1 MASKERKSII
11 SAAWDEAG
19 NTITFGVAGIGSMVL
34 DLGKAEAT
42 STTAKFHGYEQ
53 KVRDAGAIA
62 RDTKTGASATP
73 KEKFEAM
80 AAVVEQLH
88 AGNWNVKSR
97 RVQALN
103 RAALFEAVA
112 EVRQRTAEEVEAR
125 FRDRPDEVL
134 RAFLTHGDIAA
145 AYARR
150 TARDSGQA
158 SRLLEELD
166 EVMQDKETVL

>member
-1 MASKERKSII
+1 MSKERKSII
-11 SAAWDEAG
+11 SATWDEAG
-19 NTITFGVAGIGSMVL
+19 GNITFGVAGIGTMVL
-34 DLGKAEAT
+34 NVADMGNTILQTAT
-42 STTAKFHGYEQ
+42 YHGFEQ

-62 RDTKTGASATP
+62 RDTKTGLSATP
-73 KEKFEAM
+73 QEKFDAM
-80 AAVVEQLH
+80 QQVVEQLH
-88 AGNWNVKSR
+88 SGEWNVKAS

-112 EVRQRTAEEVEAR
+112 EVRQREASEVEAR

-145 AYARR
+145 AYAKR

-158 SRLLEELD
+158 DKLLSEL
-166 EVMQDKETVL
+166 E